1 MVESQTVVGTKQHG
15 RGTVDAQIIK
25 ADIPVQVKDI
35 FALIYIVLEMKS
47 RMYCYNYSQ
56 KHLKYIQNLPNSKDI
71 LKIFPERDCS
81 SDQQASG
88 DHGLNYLGTSGPNKT
103 SEHHHHHN

>member
-1 MVESQTVVGTKQHG
+1 MFFPILDFVKSTIFDSRKSLFPATMVESQTVVGTKQHG

-35 FALIYIVLEMKS
+35 FALIYIVLEMNS

-56 KHLKYIQNLPNSKDI
+56 K
-71 LKIFPERDCS
+71 
-81 SDQQASG
+81 
-88 DHGLNYLGTSGPNKT
+88 
-103 SEHHHHHN
+103 

>member
-1 MVESQTVVGTKQHG
+1 MQLAHRLTTITKI
-15 RGTVDAQIIK
+15 TIKLIIRLR
-25 ADIPVQVKDI
+25 I

-103 SEHHHHHN
+103 SEQHHHN